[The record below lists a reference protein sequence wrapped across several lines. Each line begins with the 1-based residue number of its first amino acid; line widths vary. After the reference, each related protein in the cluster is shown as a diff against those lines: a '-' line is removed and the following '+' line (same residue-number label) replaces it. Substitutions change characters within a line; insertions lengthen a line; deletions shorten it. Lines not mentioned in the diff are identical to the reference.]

1 MAAKSTSS
9 DRVRRERTLGDTL
22 VVGLTGSIGMGKST
36 VSKWLQEMQVPL
48 DDADATVHR
57 LYAPAGEAVL
67 PLKEAFGSEILSE
80 EGGVDR
86 AALSKL
92 VVGEANAERL
102 KQLEAIVHP
111 LVEASRD
118 NFISSAQKRQELLCV
133 LDIPLLF
140 EKKLEKHCDMVVVVS
155 APAEQQR
162 KRVLARKDMT
172 PEKFTAI
179 LSKQVPDAEKRRRA
193 DHVVDSGL
201 TMEETKAQV
210 MALVKECR
218 NRVSSERQRE
228 ERLHW
233 LFLGAAMAAGAAAA
247 FSVLRNVG
255 R

>member
-1 MAAKSTSS
+1 MASISS
-9 DRVRRERTLGDTL
+9 DRVRRSRSLGDTL

-57 LYAPAGEAVL
+57 LYAPGGEAVL
-67 PLKEAFGSEILSE
+67 PLKEAFGDEILSQ

-86 AALSKL
+86 GALSKL

-102 KQLEAIVHP
+102 KHLEAIVHP

-118 NFISSAQKRQELLCV
+118 HFISKARRQGELLCV

-140 EKKLEKHCDMVVVVS
+140 EKKLEKHCDVVMVVS

-162 KRVLARKDMT
+162 TRVLARNDMT
-172 PEKFTAI
+172 PAKFTAI
-179 LSKQVPDAEKRRRA
+179 LSKQVPDADKRRKA
-193 DHVVDSGL
+193 DHIVDTGL

-210 MALVKECR
+210 MAFVKECR
-218 NRVSSERQRE
+218 EKVAAERDRDQR
-228 ERLHW
+228 LQW
-233 LFLGAAMAAGAAAA
+233 LFLAAALAAGAAVA
-247 FSVLRNVG
+247 FGLQRMK
-255 R
+255 